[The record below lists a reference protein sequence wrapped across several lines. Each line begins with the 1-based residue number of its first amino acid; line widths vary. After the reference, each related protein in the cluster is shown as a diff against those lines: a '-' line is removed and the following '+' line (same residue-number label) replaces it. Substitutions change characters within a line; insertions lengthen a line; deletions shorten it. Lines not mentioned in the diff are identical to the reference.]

1 VPCGPLQGRLQAA
14 PRSGSIA
21 AGCLLGGFLPAG
33 LLSTHRSEVACACG
47 TVPSEAPGAV
57 FENSDLGVTREPRGR
72 RSGLRRDVKFGK
84 RSARN
89 WKNLYRGFLIWKQYV
104 GNLASDYL
112 EMSTLPVK
120 KVICALGPRVY
131 QPLLPPPGRS
141 RLQFIVRISTL
152 CRSAGRSACVAIDA
166 AVLLLRPLSETPEA
180 LNASFRA
187 GLAVSVE
194 QIGSTVPHHT
204 SRLRSAVSKSRKK
217 PSPLVERGGPLG
229 KLAAVGHKSHP
240 ARQHSCRSISLSRCL
255 VSTCNFR

>member
-1 VPCGPLQGRLQAA
+1 
-14 PRSGSIA
+14 
-21 AGCLLGGFLPAG
+21 
-33 LLSTHRSEVACACG
+33 
-47 TVPSEAPGAV
+47 
-57 FENSDLGVTREPRGR
+57 VTREPRGR

-120 KVICALGPRVY
+120 KVICAFGPGVY

-141 RLQFIVRISTL
+141 RLQFH
-152 CRSAGRSACVAIDA
+152 CAYQH

-194 QIGSTVPHHT
+194 QIGSTVPHYT